1 MALGKNTAPP
11 VGFLHEYSAPC
22 RFFFSGTQYPL
33 QIHSAPCGLC
43 EAIQWPLQALCWIT
57 VPPAGSLQEHSVP
70 CRPSD
75 GPQRP
80 WTGVAGGHVQR
91 RGLYLTHQ
99 LAENSTLQSNRELPE
114 AIYEKLADETLDAMA
129 EYFEDLTDESFTAPD
144 YDVMFSSGVLTVK
157 VGGDHGTYVIN
168 KQTPNRQIWLSSPT
182 RQVSSQPVSLGPKRY
197 NWTGERWVYA
207 HDGMALH
214 DLLSKEFSAI
224 FQSNIDLSH
233 LLHS

>member
-1 MALGKNTAPP
+1 
-11 VGFLHEYSAPC
+11 
-22 RFFFSGTQYPL
+22 
-33 QIHSAPCGLC
+33 
-43 EAIQWPLQALCWIT
+43 
-57 VPPAGSLQEHSVP
+57 
-70 CRPSD
+70 
-75 GPQRP
+75 
-80 WTGVAGGHVQR
+80 
-91 RGLYLTHQ
+91 
-99 LAENSTLQSNRELPE
+99 REMPE

-144 YDVMFSSGVLTVK
+144 YDVVFSSGVLTVK

-182 RQVSSQPVSLGPKRY
+182 RQVSSRPVFLGPKRY
-197 NWTGERWVYA
+197 NWTGKRWVYA